1 MVTIDS
7 TVTRLPKFYMRR
19 RLTGNEPFNY
29 DVIPLDNAFK

>member
-19 RLTGNEPFNY
+19 RLTSNEPLNY
-29 DVIPLDNAFK
+29 DVTPLNNAHK

>member
-19 RLTGNEPFNY
+19 RLTGNEPSNMM
-29 DVIPLDNAFK
+29 LRH